1 MHFDPE
7 DQSGY
12 KLIANLLGQFDIG
25 DFDAESI
32 LLDVLVAFDSFDIAG
47 AKVSTDNAGVLVVYL
62 VDDWRAQ
69 STQSI
74 VNILVEQF
82 NVAGVRVG
90 WSAVASSPIVAKLN
104 RNGEWKASSYSTL
117 IPPVYGKHE
126 NLSLEVTAVGGSM
139 LFEPNVY
146 SFLY

>member
-1 MHFDPE
+1 M
-7 DQSGY
+7 
-12 KLIANLLGQFDIG
+12 
-25 DFDAESI
+25 
-32 LLDVLVAFDSFDIAG
+32 
-47 AKVSTDNAGVLVVYL
+47 STDNAGVLVVYL

-104 RNGEWKASSYSTL
+104 RNGEWEASSYSTL
-117 IPPVYGKHE
+117 IPPVYGKRE

-139 LFEPNVY
+139 LFEPNVF

>member
-32 LLDVLVAFDSFDIAG
+32 LLDVLEALGSFDIAG

-74 VNILVEQF
+74 VNILVE
-82 NVAGVRVG
+82 
-90 WSAVASSPIVAKLN
+90 
-104 RNGEWKASSYSTL
+104 
-117 IPPVYGKHE
+117 
-126 NLSLEVTAVGGSM
+126 
-139 LFEPNVY
+139 
-146 SFLY
+146 